1 MTLISYKT
9 THLRI
14 EFLSEQRRCVMKPDA
29 SHLISGQSHGETG
42 TIISTL
48 EMKKWRFR
56 KVSNLS
62 QVPLQVKDGARGS
75 DPNPLK

>member
-29 SHLISGQSHGETG
+29 SHLISGQSHGENG

-62 QVPLQVKDGARGS
+62 QVPPQVKDGARGS